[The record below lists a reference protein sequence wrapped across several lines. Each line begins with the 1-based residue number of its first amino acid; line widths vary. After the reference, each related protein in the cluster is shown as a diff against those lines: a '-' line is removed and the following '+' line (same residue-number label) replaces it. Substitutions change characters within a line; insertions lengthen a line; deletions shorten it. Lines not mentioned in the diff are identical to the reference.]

1 MSGYLLLQKS
11 FSFGD
16 DEDPEIRLRDGLDV
30 QKLRGGEQCVFEVD
44 EEDMK
49 KGEMSRNNQRLISLT
64 NI

>member
-1 MSGYLLLQKS
+1 MQKS

-49 KGEMSRNNQRLISLT
+49 KGENLEGH
-64 NI
+64 